1 MSSNGENNSM
11 QGVRKAILII
21 AAVASFAL
29 VALASFFPDAR
40 LWGINHLSYFP
51 SSLRWMFLVLIGLC
65 FLPACARPLV
75 EGFQSIVQLLCR
87 RDRKGMLLVLFLGLV
102 AVGVFWSL
110 RSATF
115 LLGDGHLLARSYSAA
130 QSGDN
135 SLVISNAK
143 LILQNER
150 IAMGTSLLYLW
161 SGKLAEG
168 LWGASWVDGIRM
180 FNCILGGL
188 FVIILLSVARSRGW
202 SSTTRLWL
210 LILVLF
216 SAFMQLFFGY
226 MENYTPLMLC
236 LLLYAV
242 AAVRALNYRG
252 SLVWPLL
259 AQIVAV
265 LLHVQA
271 IVLLPSL
278 VYLFFWRNTDHPET
292 FVERRLPL
300 ILAAVMLIGLVVAR
314 FTPLQQFLLVF
325 LPEDG
330 GQAVMTLGHALDV
343 ANLLLLVLP
352 AALLFLALRWLL
364 GREAGWLRAVRPVDP
379 SSSSGSSREG
389 RDSRKSLRARRL
401 RETRS
406 PTSSHRPEV
415 PVHWLQTR
423 AEWQFFQL
431 QGWGCLL
438 YLVFFEAAIGVA
450 RDWDLFA
457 MIVVSL
463 IPLSLI
469 LWNRYSQRT
478 DATIDVTREAV
489 FMAPMLALT
498 LILGMS
504 WVLLNH
510 SVPHTTRRFEG
521 ILRWETAEVPYAME
535 ALAATY
541 YDNDRVSDAIRTM
554 EAAIVLSPN
563 ARLRSLLGTYFYEA
577 GNYARARQLLEE
589 QLRRNPKDIKV
600 RNWLVRTLHGQQDRQ
615 EQERVLRQGIA
626 LHPQETRFHLLLG
639 EILLEQGRGEEG
651 VAELRLGLQGNMP
664 AAARQHT
671 NRIIRQYEAQKAS
684 QP

>member
-1 MSSNGENNSM
+1 M
-11 QGVRKAILII
+11 QGMGRTLPIV
-21 AAVASFAL
+21 AAAAAFAL

-65 FLPACARPLV
+65 FLPAFARPLV
-75 EGFQSIVQLLCR
+75 DGFLSIVQLLCR
-87 RDRKGMLLVLFLGLV
+87 RDRKGMLLVLLLGLV
-102 AVGVFWSL
+102 AVGVFWGL
-110 RSATF
+110 RSGTF

-135 SLVISNAK
+135 TLVISNAK
-143 LILQNER
+143 FILQSER

-161 SGKLAEG
+161 SGKIAES

-180 FNCILGGL
+180 FNCILGGI
-188 FVIILLSVARSRGW
+188 FVIILLGVARSSGW
-202 SSTTRLWL
+202 SPTTRLWL
-210 LILVLF
+210 LVLVLF

-252 SLVWPLL
+252 SLLWPLL
-259 AQIVAV
+259 AQFLAI

-278 VYLFFWRNTDHPET
+278 VYLFSWRRTDHPET

-300 ILAAVMLIGLVVAR
+300 ILAAAMLVGLVVVR
-314 FTPLQQFLLVF
+314 FTPLQHFLLTF

-330 GQAVMTLGHALDV
+330 GQAVLTLGHGLDV

-352 AALLFLALRWLL
+352 AALLFLGLRWLL
-364 GREAGWLRAVRPVDP
+364 GRESGWLRAIRPLDP
-379 SSSSGSSREG
+379 ASSARPEHDSRRSSR
-389 RDSRKSLRARRL
+389 SRRSRQ
-401 RETRS
+401 S
-406 PTSSHRPEV
+406 PTTTASHRPEV

-457 MIVVSL
+457 MIAVSL

-469 LWNRYSQRT
+469 LWNRYSQHT
-478 DATIDVTREAV
+478 EATIDGSRDAV
-489 FMAPMLALT
+489 FIAPMLALT

-504 WVLLNH
+504 WTLLNH

-541 YDNDRVSDAIRTM
+541 YDNGRVGDAIRTM
-554 EAAIVLSPN
+554 EAAVVLSPN

-589 QLRRNPKDIKV
+589 QLRRNPKDLKV
-600 RNWLVRTLHGQQDRQ
+600 RNWLVRTLRGQQDRQ

-626 LHPQETRFHLLLG
+626 LHPQETRLHLLLG
-639 EILLEQGRGEEG
+639 EILMELDRGEEG
-651 VAELRLGLQGNMP
+651 LVELRLGLQGNMP
-664 AAARQHT
+664 DAARQHT
-671 NRIIRQYEAQKAS
+671 NRMIRHYEAQKAA